1 MNRAVICIILA
12 LLICMPSAAADYN
25 TVVSKAGTDDASAQ
39 NLTETIDLSV
49 GAVQEIASNASKD
62 INELMRSA
70 GLTNLFGDSQL
81 GNMSLSDIVYLLI
94 VLALIIIIVIII
106 LAAVSLVLSLI
117 TGLVHL
123 LLKALNIEYGHAE
136 GMKISTIM
144 FIDMKGFSS
153 EVEQDENTALR
164 KLWKYEDIMK
174 RIIKKQGGRIVKTI
188 GDAIM
193 CDFDSTLSAVK
204 AAMII
209 QSILIHDHFR
219 VRIGMHVDE
228 MIHKKGDVYGSGVNI
243 ASRIESISEP
253 GEIYL
258 SEEVYNQVKGHIPAE
273 FEDLGLKQ
281 LKNIQTP
288 VRVYKIVLTHNL
300 IYRYQK
306 LKDEE

>member
-1 MNRAVICIILA
+1 
-12 LLICMPSAAADYN
+12 MPSIAADYN
-25 TVVSKAGTDDASAQ
+25 SVISKASTGNSSDQ
-39 NLTETIDLSV
+39 NLNDTIGLSV
-49 GAVQEIASNASKD
+49 GAVQEIFANASKD
-62 INELMRSA
+62 INELMQGA
-70 GLTNLFGDSQL
+70 GLTNLFGDSHL
-81 GNMSLSDIVYLLI
+81 GDMSLSDIVYLLI
-94 VLALIIIIVIII
+94 VLALIIIIIIII
-106 LAAVSLVLSLI
+106 LAAISFILSLI
-117 TGLVHL
+117 TGAGRL
-123 LLKALNIEYGHAE
+123 LLNALNIEYGHAE

-153 EVEQDENTALR
+153 EVEKDENTALR
-164 KLWKYEDIMK
+164 KLWKHEEIMK
-174 RIIKKQGGRIVKTI
+174 RIIKKQGGRVVKTI

-253 GEIYL
+253 GEIYI

-300 IYRYQK
+300 IYKYIK